1 MNRAGAYETLQLNEN
16 AHPVMVTQA
25 FRVLAA
31 MYHPDNAK
39 SADREE
45 FEKVVEAYRLL
56 SDPVRRAAYDRER
69 SAPDVSVRAADDAA
83 PQPATERRL
92 RLLILTTLYNT
103 RRNAIEKPGLSLWVL
118 VQMTESS
125 LDQVRFSLWYLRGK
139 KLIEIDHDDCVAI
152 TVAGVDLVEANDGF
166 MNDLPCLPEPGT
178 TSSYALTSG
187 ASLDD

>member
-1 MNRAGAYETLQLNEN
+1 
-16 AHPVMVTQA
+16 
-25 FRVLAA
+25 
-31 MYHPDNAK
+31 
-39 SADREE
+39 
-45 FEKVVEAYRLL
+45 
-56 SDPVRRAAYDRER
+56 
-69 SAPDVSVRAADDAA
+69 
-83 PQPATERRL
+83 
-92 RLLILTTLYNT
+92 
-103 RRNAIEKPGLSLWVL
+103 VL